1 MYYQL
6 KSDIIFRNYKDFGLI
21 TDNRNFAYRKQ
32 NDTNKPIG
40 DKILSDTGA
49 VFLSVLTTQPQ
60 SIKKIVHKILTR
72 IPDVE
77 FNTIYNDAKEF
88 YDLLVQE
95 RFLASGVTQLKCRQN
110 DTNTYTQTLYKNKV
124 LHTNEPKITID
135 TQDFL
140 DNRFDKEPQLRN
152 IHIEITSICNERCVH
167 CYIPHEYKN
176 NYMDFSLFKRI
187 VRESKNMN
195 VLNFT
200 LTGGEPMLH
209 PQFIEIIKLC
219 KRENFS
225 LNILSNLTV
234 INEHIIHELKSNPLI
249 NVQASLYSVTPEIHD
264 AITKMKGSCNLT
276 KTAIKK
282 SVKNNINLQICC
294 PIIQQNKDCY
304 QEVIKWAHEMN
315 INTISDYI
323 IMGKYNSEIDNL
335 NCRLSIDDI
344 EYVMNRDP
352 YYNYNNL
359 IKEIEEKKSL
369 TPEDSICSVC
379 RYSLCISETGN
390 VYPCA
395 GWQSNILG
403 NLHNTRIQTIWNK
416 SEKIKCL
423 RKIQIKDFKA
433 CAVCKDRIYCSICMV
448 RNANENPEG
457 DPMIISKYHCNLARL
472 KREIYKK
479 YMN

>member
-1 MYYQL
+1 
-6 KSDIIFRNYKDFGLI
+6 
-21 TDNRNFAYRKQ
+21 
-32 NDTNKPIG
+32 
-40 DKILSDTGA
+40 
-49 VFLSVLTTQPQ
+49 
-60 SIKKIVHKILTR
+60 
-72 IPDVE
+72 
-77 FNTIYNDAKEF
+77 
-88 YDLLVQE
+88 
-95 RFLASGVTQLKCRQN
+95 
-110 DTNTYTQTLYKNKV
+110 
-124 LHTNEPKITID
+124 
-135 TQDFL
+135 
-140 DNRFDKEPQLRN
+140 
-152 IHIEITSICNERCVH
+152 
-167 CYIPHEYKN
+167 
-176 NYMDFSLFKRI
+176 
-187 VRESKNMN
+187 
-195 VLNFT
+195 
-200 LTGGEPMLH
+200 
-209 PQFIEIIKLC
+209 
-219 KRENFS
+219 
-225 LNILSNLTV
+225 
-234 INEHIIHELKSNPLI
+234 
-249 NVQASLYSVTPEIHD
+249 
-264 AITKMKGSCNLT
+264 
-276 KTAIKK
+276 
-282 SVKNNINLQICC
+282 
-294 PIIQQNKDCY
+294 
-304 QEVIKWAHEMN
+304 
-315 INTISDYI
+315 
-323 IMGKYNSEIDNL
+323 MGKYNSEIDNL

-344 EYVMNRDP
+344 ECVMNRDP